1 MMGPMDES
9 YGFACPQ
16 AGRKI
21 TMSLLGALGVSNRRE
36 GNVHASVDETD
47 GSMTHHKRFIV

>member
-1 MMGPMDES
+1 MDS
-9 YGFACPQ
+9 PAHKLAIP
-16 AGRKI
+16 
-21 TMSLLGALGVSNRRE
+21 LLGALGVIDRRE